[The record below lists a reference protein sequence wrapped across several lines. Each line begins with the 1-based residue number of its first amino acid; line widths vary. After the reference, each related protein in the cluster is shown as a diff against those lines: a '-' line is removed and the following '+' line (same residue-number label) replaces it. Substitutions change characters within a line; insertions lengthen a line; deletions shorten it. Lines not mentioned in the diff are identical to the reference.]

1 CFAPMVTLL
10 LCVDTTSA
18 QSMKFY
24 CAGSASVAA
33 DFDAFITET
42 KKHPFLKIFLL
53 CHKTFIARR

>member
-1 CFAPMVTLL
+1 MP
-10 LCVDTTSA
+10 TTSA

-42 KKHPFLKIFLL
+42 KNIFFKITLTL
-53 CHKTFIARR
+53 S

>member
-1 CFAPMVTLL
+1 LPTA
-10 LCVDTTSA
+10 SA

-33 DFDAFITET
+33 GFDAFMTET
-42 KKHPFLKIFLL
+42 NKQSFLKIFLL